1 MASGQA
7 VGITVTIFNP
17 RLDPD
22 GSIARKFSQSIIAG
36 LS

>member
-22 GSIARKFSQSIIAG
+22 GSIARKFTQSIIAG